1 MNPIEFAK
9 FMASCLFWRKVE
21 KVIKDHDKKKAAKKK
36 KAKWLRKKHRLY
48 YEVIRMKNLIFKE
61 SFDWD
66 KRFIN
71 DEKPTKHG
79 KEFYEGIIIGVGV
92 CVITGMILSIVDAL

>member
-1 MNPIEFAK
+1 MN
-9 FMASCLFWRKVE
+9 
-21 KVIKDHDKKKAAKKK
+21 
-36 KAKWLRKKHRLY
+36 
-48 YEVIRMKNLIFKE
+48 NLIFKE

-79 KEFYEGIIIGVGV
+79 KEFYQGIIIGVGV
-92 CVITGMILSIVDAL
+92 CVITGMVLSIIDAL

>member
-21 KVIKDHDKKKAAKKK
+21 KVVKDHDKKKR
-36 KAKWLRKKHRLY
+36 AKWLRKKYCLY
-48 YEVIRMKNLIFKE
+48 YEVIGMNNLIFKE

-79 KEFYEGIIIGVGV
+79 KEFYQGIIIGVGV
-92 CVITGMILSIVDAL
+92 CVITGMVLSIIDAL

>member
-36 KAKWLRKKHRLY
+36 KAK
-48 YEVIRMKNLIFKE
+48 
-61 SFDWD
+61 
-66 KRFIN
+66 
-71 DEKPTKHG
+71 
-79 KEFYEGIIIGVGV
+79 
-92 CVITGMILSIVDAL
+92 